1 MVVYE
6 AASAIVNL
14 PNCTAKELA
23 PAVSGECD
31 AHGSGEGLRAGSGD
45 PCSLPQ
51 GMRTL
56 CSFRLVMLPYPLL
69 LYAAAENLW
78 CLGIALLL

>member
-23 PAVSGECD
+23 PAVSGKCG
-31 AHGSGEGLRAGSGD
+31 AHGNDEGIMGL
-45 PCSLPQ
+45 Q
-51 GMRTL
+51 
-56 CSFRLVMLPYPLL
+56 
-69 LYAAAENLW
+69 W
-78 CLGIALLL
+78 

>member
-23 PAVSGECD
+23 PAVSGKC
-31 AHGSGEGLRAGSGD
+31 GTRGNGKGIMGL
-45 PCSLPQ
+45 
-51 GMRTL
+51 
-56 CSFRLVMLPYPLL
+56 
-69 LYAAAENLW
+69 W
-78 CLGIALLL
+78 W

>member
-23 PAVSGECD
+23 PAVSGKWRGD
-31 AHGSGEGLRAGSGD
+31 SGPAVVTPADYPKKQGLRVVSG
-45 PCSLPQ
+45 L
-51 GMRTL
+51 
-56 CSFRLVMLPYPLL
+56 
-69 LYAAAENLW
+69 
-78 CLGIALLL
+78 